1 MVEIEDYRE
10 PTVND
15 LRNRIVNRWGVIGG
29 LGSAAICF
37 GATFLGVESLADII
51 KSPEL
56 TSPVMHFSISTV
68 TGIFGGMM
76 GGAFGLEPL
85 GKWRADLALPLPRRS
100 YPLQPTQET
109 IYGIDTVDR

>member
-68 TGIFGGMM
+68 TGIMGGMM
-76 GGAFGLEPL
+76 GAAFGLEPL
-85 GKWRADLALPLPRRS
+85 GKWKADEAYPTPRQYHPLPTYAEFVGTS
-100 YPLQPTQET
+100 LTQ
-109 IYGIDTVDR
+109 

>member
-37 GATFLGVESLADII
+37 GATFLGVESLADMI

-56 TSPVMHFSISTV
+56 TNPVMHFSISTV

-76 GGAFGLEPL
+76 GGAFGLEPF
-85 GKWRADLALPLPRRS
+85 GKWKADEAYPIPRQYHPR
-100 YPLQPTQET
+100 PTYEEFT
-109 IYGIDTVDR
+109 GTSLTE